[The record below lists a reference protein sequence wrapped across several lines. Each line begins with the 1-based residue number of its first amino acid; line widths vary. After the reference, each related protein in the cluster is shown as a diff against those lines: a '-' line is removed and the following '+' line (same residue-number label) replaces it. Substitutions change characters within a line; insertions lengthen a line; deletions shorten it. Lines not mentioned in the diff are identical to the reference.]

1 MPSASSGRTVC
12 FVTAHPGPAELRESI
27 PHVYGAALA
36 ASRDHHTAVIVSEEV
51 LAAAAAEW
59 GSRPAARSE
68 LVERTI
74 RLGVR
79 MAPGPGFADMDSEDR
94 EVVALARLGGYSVS
108 DIAARLGRPANEVKR
123 RMLSGLQS
131 AARTGPLSPGSGPQ
145 TPPPPPGFGSAASP
159 VHGARGS

>member
-1 MPSASSGRTVC
+1 MAAAPSGRTVC

-51 LAAAAAEW
+51 LGAAAAEW
-59 GSRPAARSE
+59 ARRPAARSQ
-68 LVERTI
+68 LTERAI

-79 MAPGPGFADMDSEDR
+79 TAPGPGFAEMDSVDR

-108 DIAARLGRPANEVKR
+108 DIASRLGRPAERGEAPDAERAAKR
-123 RMLSGLQS
+123 G
-131 AARTGPLSPGSGPQ
+131 AD
-145 TPPPPPGFGSAASP
+145 GSAQP
-159 VHGARGS
+159 R